1 MSHRLDPQAA
11 GASVTLAVR
20 FDAAALAVIDRER
33 QRLEDLTGEPCDRSR
48 ALRSVVRRFGELAKA
63 GASPASQPLAERA
76 PSAGASPAAPDDA
89 PPVDRDA
96 KPSKRSKRA
105 PSQSPKRPTRSTSK
119 RSPSPEPGDDAADG
133 SDLDNATVRARFKRS
148 GLAVRP
154 FCAAH
159 AITRSG
165 FLEWVKGRDA
175 KPSTLAKIAAGLDA
189 EGV

>member
-1 MSHRLDPQAA
+1 MSHRLDPTAP

-20 FDAAALAVIDRER
+20 FDAAALAVIDAERER
-33 QRLEDLTGEPCDRSR
+33 LEALTGEPCDRSR
-48 ALRSVVRRFGELAKA
+48 ALRSVVRRFGERVNGA
-63 GASPASQPLAERA
+63 GASPASQPLAE
-76 PSAGASPAAPDDA
+76 
-89 PPVDRDA
+89 
-96 KPSKRSKRA
+96 RA

-119 RSPSPEPGDDAADG
+119 RAPSSEPGDDAPG
-133 SDLDNATVRARFKRS
+133 LDNATVRARWKRA

-159 AITRSG
+159 GLTRSA
-165 FLEWVKGRDA
+165 FVEWQAGRDA

>member
-96 KPSKRSKRA
+96 KPSKRS

-119 RSPSPEPGDDAADG
+119 RAPSSGPGDDA
-133 SDLDNATVRARFKRS
+133 
-148 GLAVRP
+148 P
-154 FCAAH
+154 
-159 AITRSG
+159 
-165 FLEWVKGRDA
+165 
-175 KPSTLAKIAAGLDA
+175 GLDA
-189 EGV
+189 EGA

>member
-1 MSHRLDPQAA
+1 
-11 GASVTLAVR
+11 VR
-20 FDAAALAVIDRER
+20 FDAAGVAVIDAERER
-33 QRLEDLTGEPCDRSR
+33 LEALTGEPCDRSR
-48 ALRSVVRRFGELAKA
+48 ALRSVVRRFGELVKA
-63 GASPASQPLAERA
+63 GASPSPASQPLAERA
-76 PSAGASPAAPDDA
+76 PSAGASQAAPDDA